1 MNYGLVREE
10 LLRIIE
16 RAERGLEIELAW
28 KALLTVRRF
37 EREGQAEDQRIG
49 GIGSVAEAK
58 GAVLGSLSDAVRRA
72 RGGEAPIQPQTY
84 A

>member
-37 EREGQAEDQRIG
+37 EREGQAEDQRITS
-49 GIGSVAEAK
+49 GSVLGGAIGAGAAVDIPMRGFGVAVDNK
-58 GAVLGSLSDAVRRA
+58 GHKPA
-72 RGGEAPIQPQTY
+72 
-84 A
+84 